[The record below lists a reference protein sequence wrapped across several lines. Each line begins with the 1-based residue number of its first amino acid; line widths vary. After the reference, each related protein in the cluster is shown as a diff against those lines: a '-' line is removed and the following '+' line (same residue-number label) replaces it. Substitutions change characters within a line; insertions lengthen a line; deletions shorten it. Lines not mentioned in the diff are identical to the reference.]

1 MKRIFLYLTILL
13 SGGLSGCLDHRI
25 PSISPGLPVSRL
37 RVKSLTYEAPDN
49 RTYVSRFGYD
59 GQGRLSSLDSY
70 QTPDSSVDGIVR
82 GLYSYDNQNRLT
94 RLQRVNKTGLTES
107 YNYSYNVAGQVSQ
120 ISHSGGLTWNYG
132 YTEANQLSTA
142 SLFYSH
148 PRFSIQGSLKF
159 TFTGNNLTQTTG
171 GTGIRYQGM
180 PDGTST
186 GFPGVTGAT
195 FTHDDKLNPFYGVFV
210 IPSPL
215 PGFSNVL
222 SSPTTPSA
230 LVGGIDNVI
239 SLSQNNVLTE
249 TPVSEYMGKIA
260 YQYQYNAA
268 NLPTV
273 RIKTT
278 TTPPPNAGV
287 TVETLRFEYESY

>member
-1 MKRIFLYLTILL
+1 M
-13 SGGLSGCLDHRI
+13 
-25 PSISPGLPVSRL
+25 
-37 RVKSLTYEAPDN
+37 
-49 RTYVSRFGYD
+49 
-59 GQGRLSSLDSY
+59 
-70 QTPDSSVDGIVR
+70 
-82 GLYSYDNQNRLT
+82 
-94 RLQRVNKTGLTES
+94 
-107 YNYSYNVAGQVSQ
+107 AGQVSQ

-180 PDGTST
+180 PEGTST
-186 GFPGVTGAT
+186 GFPGVSGAT

-210 IPSPL
+210 VPSPL

-222 SSPTTPSA
+222 LGPTTPWA
-230 LVGGIDNVI
+230 LFGGIDNVQ

-249 TPVSEYMGKIA
+249 TPVSQ
-260 YQYQYNAA
+260 YQGTITYLYQYNAA